1 MQSRPLIGSELPL
14 VERLRKMQGMGD
26 YQLAALMDGV
36 GPQAADEI
44 ERLRAELAA
53 LRAKIFTNGDR
64 KMTMEGRT
72 FTVESDGFILDNNFD
87 FDAGLKVSGD
97 FVDDEKQQYAQM
109 IASVLNAHTLTPNDQ
124 GNGRL

>member
-1 MQSRPLIGSELPL
+1 MQSRKLIGSELPL

-44 ERLRAELAA
+44 ERLRADLAA
-53 LRAKIFTNGDR
+53 LRAKVFTNGDR
-64 KMTMEGRT
+64 NMTMERRT

-87 FDAGLKVSGD
+87 FDAGLQVSGD
-97 FVDDEKQQYAQM
+97 FVDDEKRQYAEM
-109 IASVLNAHTLTPNDQ
+109 IAGVLNAHTLTPNVEVS
-124 GNGRL
+124 GG

>member
-1 MQSRPLIGSELPL
+1 
-14 VERLRKMQGMGD
+14 MQGIGD

-44 ERLRAELAA
+44 ERLRAELTS

-64 KMTMEGRT
+64 KMTMQGRT

-87 FDAGLKVSGD
+87 FDAGMKVSGD
-97 FVDDEKQQYAQM
+97 FVDDEKQQYAEM
-109 IASVLNAHTLTPNDQ
+109 IASVLNAYTPKHNSNLTTSPVA
-124 GNGRL
+124 